1 VPGQDG
7 PHIEEDTMHP
17 DITQGLVADRIRE
30 WRDRATRDR
39 LLRDARRGRHTTAAS
54 AADKLSPLIRFGRRT
69 EIVGAG
75 DHAAAADHRPSPD
88 RRAA

>member
-17 DITQGLVADRIRE
+17 DITQALVTDRVRE
-30 WRDRATRDR
+30 WRDRAARDR
-39 LLRDARRGRHTTAAS
+39 LLRDARGRRHTAA
-54 AADKLSPLIRFGRRT
+54 AADRLSPLIRLGRRAGT
-69 EIVGAG
+69 VAAG
-75 DHAAAADHRPSPD
+75 DHAGAADHRPSPD

>member
-17 DITQGLVADRIRE
+17 DITQSLVAERIRE
-30 WRDRATRDR
+30 WRDTAARDR
-39 LLRDARRGRHTTAAS
+39 LLRGVRIGRRTTPGPATERLSPLVWFGRRAAS
-54 AADKLSPLIRFGRRT
+54 AGAD
-69 EIVGAG
+69 EQADAAG
-75 DHAAAADHRPSPD
+75 QCPSPG